1 MQNHTAEDG
10 FHIAYNESYL
20 HDLMAILITKRS
32 WISLNPVGG
41 TIAPGSQTDITVS
54 LNSKNFPLGDFWAS
68 VEIFN
73 NDPQAGHLVIPI
85 HMKVDSIVSGISEFA
100 EIPRDYQLFQNYPN
114 PFNPTT
120 TIRYNIKQASKVKL
134 KIYNLLGQEIRT
146 LVNGSQEA
154 GYQSIIWDGRD
165 NIGVPVASGIYIYQ
179 LAANPASGT
188 GDRFINTRKMI
199 LMK

>member
-1 MQNHTAEDG
+1 
-10 FHIAYNESYL
+10 
-20 HDLMAILITKRS
+20 MAILITKRS

-41 TIAPGSQTDITVS
+41 SIPPGGQIDIMVS

-73 NDPQAGHLVIPI
+73 NDPQAGHLIIPI
-85 HMKVDSIVSGISEFA
+85 HMKVDSILTGLNQSA
-100 EIPRDYQLFQNYPN
+100 EIPREYQLFQNYPN

-120 TIRYNIKQASKVKL
+120 TIRYGLNQVSDVKL

-146 LVNGSQEA
+146 LISAPQEA
-154 GYQSIIWDGRD
+154 GHHSIMWDGRD
-165 NIGVPVASGIYIYQ
+165 NNGIPVASGIYIYQ
-179 LAANPASGT
+179 LTANPVNAVGQ
-188 GDRFINTRKMI
+188 RFMSTRKMI